1 MPLLTSSIDAFIGS
15 YSKEWLADRYAA
27 RMRDLYDPLS
37 SSTVWAPLRHARNS
51 SVVCPSRIVRGA
63 GEISRPR
70 VENLPWRTK
79 LALRIVRSLAEPLKA
94 VKARNV
100 VVLDLRG
107 PDGHLHP
114 VGKWFAEQVSAA
126 IRDEF
131 PKIKTI
137 DRSQLSSND
146 EIAGTPMD
154 AEAVFQREIHQ
165 ARLTGADVAITGD
178 FAAVSD
184 QIGVS
189 LGVIKLADLGKTLYV
204 RAGLIPI
211 SKQLTDLTPEAIPTL
226 ELVDGIP
233 RAGKSGIGMPVC
245 TYQPNKSS
253 GRSGS
258 VSLEIV
264 VTKDGRPERIKVI
277 KSPDPELAAFAVRA
291 VQSWRC
297 KPALGFDGN
306 PIAVVTPIQITFR

>member
-1 MPLLTSSIDAFIGS
+1 MTLIRRQRFRSFGATLAAALWFAQVGLCEELKKTTAPETRGYPGAQNSISTPESAIGAMV
-15 YSKEWLADRYAA
+15 K
-27 RMRDLYDPLS
+27 
-37 SSTVWAPLRHARNS
+37 N
-51 SVVCPSRIVRGA
+51 
-63 GEISRPR
+63 
-70 VENLPWRTK
+70 
-79 LALRIVRSLAEPLKA
+79 LAEPLKA
-94 VKARNV
+94 VKARRV

-114 VGKWFAEQVSAA
+114 VGKWFADQVSVA
-126 IRDEF
+126 IRKEF
-131 PKIKTI
+131 PKVKTI
-137 DRSQLSSND
+137 DRAQLSSND

-154 AEAVFQREIHQ
+154 TEAIFQREVHQ

-189 LGVIKLADLGKTLYV
+189 LNVIKLADLEKTHEV
-204 RAGLIPI
+204 RTGLIPI
-211 SKQLTDLTPEAIPTL
+211 SKELTDLTSEAIPTL

-245 TYQPNKSS
+245 TYAPTRNSS
-253 GRSGS
+253 RSGL
-258 VSLEIV
+258 VVLEIV

-277 KSPDPELAAFAVRA
+277 KSLDPELAALAIQS

>member
-1 MPLLTSSIDAFIGS
+1 MQLESKTSMTPTRRRRFQFLCVTLAVALWFAQAGLCEELKRTTARELRS
-15 YSKEWLADRYAA
+15 YPGAQNSPSTTESAIAA
-27 RMRDLYDPLS
+27 L
-37 SSTVWAPLRHARNS
+37 V
-51 SVVCPSRIVRGA
+51 
-63 GEISRPR
+63 
-70 VENLPWRTK
+70 K
-79 LALRIVRSLAEPLKA
+79 SLAEPLKT

-114 VGKWFAEQVSAA
+114 AGKWFADQVSAA
-126 IRDEF
+126 IRNEF

-146 EIAGTPMD
+146 ETAGTPMD
-154 AEAVFQREIHQ
+154 AEAVFRREIHQ
-165 ARLTGADVAITGD
+165 ARLVGADVAISGN

-189 LGVIKLADLGKTLYV
+189 LDVIKLADLGKTHNV
-204 RAGLIPI
+204 RAALIPI
-211 SKQLTDLTPEAIPTL
+211 SKELTDLASEAIPTL

-245 TYQPNKSS
+245 TYRPNKSS

-258 VSLEIV
+258 VILEIV

-277 KSPDPELAAFAVRA
+277 KSPDPELAAFAVQA